1 MLIFIVP
8 YRDREQQMLFFNK
21 HMSENI
27 LEDENDFRI
36 LFIHQKDD
44 RPFNRGAMKNIG
56 FLVVKDLYPD
66 NYKDITLVFNDVD
79 SVPYT
84 KNFIDY
90 KTKNGIVKHFFGF
103 KFALGGILSIKAN
116 DFEKVNGFP
125 NLWTW
130 GYEDNEL
137 NDRINENPDIVI
149 DRNQFYEIRDKNIL
163 HAADGILKVRN
174 KLEQFRYLKQRTS
187 EGISDIND
195 LKYSFNNNNIVDVTE
210 FTTAVTAPTWEEMEI
225 SNRNQSDFILD
236 KKKEKTDYM
245 VYEEFAEKLPEKP
258 QYKIKKYNNSK
269 IGMSWLE
276 DDVTF

>member
-1 MLIFIVP
+1 MIIFIIP

-27 LEDENDFRI
+27 LEDINDFRI

-79 SVPYT
+79 TVPYT

-90 KTKNGIVKHFFGF
+90 NTNKGVVKHFFGF
-103 KFALGGILSIKAN
+103 KFALGGIVSIIAS

-137 NDRINENPDIVI
+137 NNRIIETSDIVI
-149 DRNQFYEIRDKNIL
+149 DRNQYYEIRDKNIL
-163 HAADGILKVRN
+163 HAADGITKARN

-187 EGISDIND
+187 EGISDINN
-195 LKYSFNNNNIVDVTE
+195 LKYSFNNNIVDVTE
-210 FTTAVTAPTWEEMEI
+210 FTTAVKAPTWEEMEI
-225 SNRNQSDFILD
+225 SIRNQADFIAD
-236 KKKEKTDYM
+236 KKKIKTDYM
-245 VYEEFAEKLPEKP
+245 VYELIEERLPEIP

-269 IGMSWLE
+269 IGMSWG
-276 DDVTF
+276 DGGVTY

>member
-36 LFIHQKDD
+36 LFIHQKDE

-79 SVPYT
+79 TVPYT

-90 KTKNGIVKHFFGF
+90 QTETGIVKHFFGF

-137 NDRINENPDIVI
+137 NDRINENPDIII
-149 DRNQFYEIRDKNIL
+149 DRNQFYEIRDRNIL
-163 HAADGILKVRN
+163 HVADGISKIRN

-195 LKYSFNNNNIVDVTE
+195 LKYSFNNNIVDVTE

-225 SNRNQSDFILD
+225 SNRNQAEFIKD
-236 KKKEKTDYM
+236 KKNKTDYL

-258 QYKIKKYNNSK
+258 QYQIKKYNNSK

-276 DDVTF
+276 EDVTY

>member
-27 LEDENDFRI
+27 LEDENEFRI

-79 SVPYT
+79 TLPYT

-90 KTKNGIVKHFFGF
+90 NTTNGIVKHFFGF
-103 KFALGGILSIKAN
+103 KFALGGILSIKAS

-137 NDRINENPDIVI
+137 NSRIIENPDIVI

-163 HAADGILKVRN
+163 HAADGVSKVRN
-174 KLEQFRYLKQRTS
+174 KLEQFRYLKYRTN

-195 LKYSFNNNNIVDVTE
+195 IKYSLNNNLVDVTE
-210 FTTAVTAPTWEEMEI
+210 FTTLVKAPTWEEMEI
-225 SNRNQSDFILD
+225 STRNQADFISD
-236 KKKEKTDYM
+236 KKKEKTDYL
-245 VYEEFAEKLPEKP
+245 VYDDISEKLPEKP
-258 QYKIKKYNNSK
+258 QYQMKTYSNSK
-269 IGMSWLE
+269 IGMSWLNE
-276 DDVTF
+276 NVSF